1 MTCDS
6 SNSFRPSDAT
16 FMKVPISW
24 LNEWVDVPWTA
35 SELGARLTMA
45 GFELE
50 SLAPA
55 APAFTG
61 VVVAQIVSAVPH
73 PQADKLRVC
82 QVTTGADTALQ
93 IVCGA
98 ANARAGLRTAL
109 ATVDAQ
115 LPGGLTIGTAK
126 LRGVESFGMLC
137 SAKELGL
144 ADDSAGILEL
154 PEDAPLG
161 VLLRDYL
168 TLDDT
173 TLELNVTPNR
183 GDAMSIIGVAREVGA
198 LLDSALRNPAGA
210 TVGNVLSDAQMVRLE
225 AAGACPKFVGR
236 VIRGIDNTQPTPIWL
251 RERLRRAGVRA
262 ISPAVDVT
270 NYVLLELGQPMH
282 AYDLAKVRG
291 DVSARLARAAE
302 SLTLLDGRE
311 VALDADMLVIADE
324 AGAIGMAGVMGGER
338 TAVSADTRDVFL
350 EVAWFAPE
358 GIRGRARRLGLHT
371 DASQRF
377 ERGVDPSGQARAME
391 RATALLLQIAG
402 GQPGPLVV
410 SEEPA
415 GLPVRAAV
423 RLRRERLTRLLGVA
437 VPDGKVRS
445 ILLNLQMHVTVLNDG
460 WTVVPPPHRFD
471 ITIEEDLIEEVARIM
486 GFAAIPERPALRQQ
500 KFLPLPEELP
510 QERALLEALVARG
523 YHEAIS
529 FAFVDPALQRL
540 LFPDVET
547 LALANAIASDLSVM
561 RVSLWPGLVRAALEN
576 QRRQQERLRLFGH
589 GARFV
594 VHSGQVSE
602 VDSLAGLAT
611 GRRLPEQW
619 GSRESRETL
628 DFFDVKADLESLL
641 SATGDGAQFSF
652 EAASL
657 SCLHPGRSARV
668 MRSGAAAGWLGELH
682 PRLVRE
688 LGFNQAP
695 VLFEID
701 LVALRVKLP
710 QGQEISRFP
719 QVRRDL
725 AIVVPENVTFSALRE
740 RVLLRGS
747 GSLRNVRVF
756 DVYRGAGIEE
766 GRKSIALGL
775 IFQDISRT
783 LTDDE
788 VDRAVAAVVA
798 DLRENL
804 DARIRE

>member
-1 MTCDS
+1 
-6 SNSFRPSDAT
+6 
-16 FMKVPISW
+16 MKVPISW
-24 LNEWVDVPWTA
+24 LSEWVDIPWTA

-50 SLAPA
+50 SLTAA

-61 VVVAQIVSAVPH
+61 VVVAQIVSTVAH

-82 QVTTGADTALQ
+82 QVRTGADAPLQ

-98 ANARAGLRTAL
+98 GNARAGLCTAL

-115 LPGGLTIGTAK
+115 LPGGVTIGTAK

-144 ADDSAGILEL
+144 ADNSTGILEL
-154 PEDAPLG
+154 PADAPLG

-168 TLDDT
+168 KLDDT

-183 GDAMSIIGVAREVGA
+183 GDAMSIIGVAREVAA
-198 LLDSALRNPAGA
+198 LLDAPLRSPAGA
-210 TVGNVLSDAQMVRLE
+210 AVGNVLNDAQAVRLE
-225 AAGACPKFVGR
+225 AATACPRFVGR
-236 VIRGIDNTQPTPIWL
+236 VIRGIDNTAPVPMWL
-251 RERLRRAGVRA
+251 RERLRRAGVRS

-282 AYDLAKVRG
+282 AYDLAKVSG
-291 DVSARLARAAE
+291 EISARLARQSE

-311 VALDADMLVIADE
+311 VRLDADMLVIADE
-324 AGAIGMAGVMGGER
+324 AGAIGAAGIMGGER
-338 TAVSADTRDVFL
+338 TAVSATTHDVFL

-391 RATALLLQIAG
+391 RASALLIEIAG
-402 GQPGPLVV
+402 GQPGPLVI
-410 SEEPA
+410 SEAPA
-415 GLPVRAAV
+415 GLPVRAPV
-423 RLRRERLTRLLGVA
+423 RLRRERLTRLLGIA

-445 ILLNLQMHVTVLNDG
+445 ILLNLQMHVTELSEG
-460 WTVVPPPHRFD
+460 WMVVPPPHRFD
-471 ITIEEDLIEEVARIM
+471 ITIEEDLVEEVARIM
-486 GFAAIPERPALRQQ
+486 GFAAIPERPALRPQ
-500 KFLPLPEELP
+500 KFLSAPEGVP
-510 QERALLEALVARG
+510 QERAVLDALVARG
-523 YHEAIS
+523 YHETIT
-529 FAFVDPALQRL
+529 FAFVDPALQGL
-540 LFPDVET
+540 LFPNAQT
-547 LALANAIASDLSVM
+547 LAVANAIASDLSVM

-576 QRRQQERLRLFGH
+576 QRRQQERIRLFGH
-589 GARFV
+589 GTRFV
-594 VHSGQVSE
+594 VQDGNVSE
-602 VDSLAGLAT
+602 VDSLAGIAT

-619 GSRESRETL
+619 GSSESREPL
-628 DFFDVKADLESLL
+628 DFFDVKADLQALL
-641 SATGDGAQFSF
+641 SATGDAAEFNF

-657 SCLHPGRSARV
+657 ACLHPGRCARV
-668 MRSGAAAGWLGELH
+668 MRAGAAAGWLGELH

-688 LGFNQAP
+688 LSFSQAP
-695 VLFEID
+695 LLFEID

-710 QGQEISRFP
+710 QGEEISRFP

-740 RVLLRGS
+740 RVLLAGS
-747 GSLRNVRVF
+747 GSLRNLRVF

>member
-1 MTCDS
+1 
-6 SNSFRPSDAT
+6 
-16 FMKVPISW
+16 MKVPISW

-50 SLAPA
+50 SLTPA

-82 QVTTGADTALQ
+82 QVTTGAQSTVQ

-98 ANARAGLRTAL
+98 SNARAGLRTAL

-115 LPGGLTIGTAK
+115 LPGGVTIGTAK

-144 ADDSAGILEL
+144 ADNSVGILEL
-154 PEDAPLG
+154 PDDAPLG
-161 VLLRDYL
+161 ALLREYL
-168 TLDDT
+168 DLDDV

-183 GDAMSIIGVAREVGA
+183 GDAMSIIGVARELAA
-198 LLDSALRNPAGA
+198 LTDAPLRGPAGEA
-210 TVGNVLSDAQMVRLE
+210 VGNVLSDSHDVRLE
-225 AAGACPKFVGR
+225 SAAACPKFVGR
-236 VIRGIDNTQPTPIWL
+236 VIRGIDNTKPTPPWL
-251 RERLRRAGVRA
+251 RERLRRAGGRS

-282 AYDLAKVRG
+282 AYDLAKVSG
-291 DVSARLARAAE
+291 EISARMAGKSE

-311 VALDADMLVIADE
+311 VALEADMLVIADE

-338 TAVSADTRDVFL
+338 TAVSAHTRDVFL

-358 GIRGRARRLGLHT
+358 AIRGRARRLGLHT

-391 RATALLLQIAG
+391 RATALLLQISG

-410 SEEPA
+410 TEEA
-415 GLPVRAAV
+415 ARLPVRAPV
-423 RLRRERLTRLLGVA
+423 QLRRDRLTRLLGIA

-445 ILLNLQMHVTVLNDG
+445 ILLNLQMRVTVLNEG
-460 WTVVPPPHRFD
+460 WNVVPPAHRFD

-500 KFLPLPEELP
+500 AFLPLPEEIP
-510 QERALLEALVARG
+510 QERALLDALVARG
-523 YHEAIS
+523 YHEAIT
-529 FAFVDPALQRL
+529 FAFIDPALQTL
-540 LFPDVET
+540 LFPNAET
-547 LALANAIASDLSVM
+547 LTLTNAIASDLSVM

-576 QRRQQERLRLFGH
+576 QRRQQDRIRLFGH
-589 GARFV
+589 GARFLV
-594 VHSGQVSE
+594 QDGKVSE
-602 VDSLAGLAT
+602 VDSLAGIVT
-611 GRRLPEQW
+611 GKRLPEQW
-619 GSRESRETL
+619 GSSESREHL
-628 DFFDVKADLESLL
+628 DFFDLKADLEALL
-641 SATGDGAQFSF
+641 AATGAAEEFGF

-657 SCLHPGRSARV
+657 SCLHPGRTARV
-668 MRSGAAAGWLGELH
+668 MRAGAVAGWLGELH

-688 LGFNQAP
+688 LGFTQAP
-695 VLFEID
+695 VLFEVD
-701 LVALRVKLP
+701 LVALRVRVP
-710 QGQEISRFP
+710 QGTEISRFP

-725 AIVVPENVTFSALRE
+725 ALVVPENVTFSALRE
-740 RVLLRGS
+740 RVLLSGS
-747 GSLRNVRVF
+747 GPLRYVRVF
-756 DVYRGAGIEE
+756 DVYRGTGIEK